1 MRRGSLALGILF
13 VLALAFAT
21 SPSLPSGRAQQS
33 SAPVRF
39 AFGGNAAEVPA
50 EFLENLIFLP
60 VRVNN
65 SQPSLF
71 ELDSTAVASSMDP
84 TRAGELGLSGLQNP
98 VLRLPGVEFSL
109 ATLPE
114 LALENFAAQIGRPYQ
129 GTLGDDFLGS
139 VVVEIDY
146 GRQTIRLYDARAY
159 KYFGGGTSLPL
170 TFAGGL
176 PLVRAKIQFP
186 GQKAREGEFIVN
198 TALHAAIHIS
208 EGFAETHHV
217 FSAHMKTAQASDTQI
232 NNGENIALGRVKE
245 MQIGPYRV
253 ESAIVAI
260 SPKGLIGESEKN
272 VAGTIGA
279 GILRRFIVIFD
290 FPHQQMILTPNFLF
304 AEYEEE
310 DMSGLSIIAKGPGLK
325 TFEVLAVQP
334 ATPAAE
340 AGIQTGDIIAGIDE
354 EAAADLTLASIRS
367 LFRQVG
373 HRYKLAIERNGQT
386 LQVSMQMR
394 RLL

>member
-1 MRRGSLALGILF
+1 MRWGSLALGILF
-13 VLALAFAT
+13 ALPLAFVAQ
-21 SPSLPSGRAQQS
+21 SVPHAQQTS
-33 SAPVRF
+33 VPVQF

-60 VRVNN
+60 VRVND

-71 ELDSTAVASSMDP
+71 ELDSTAAASSMDP
-84 TRAGELGLSGLQNP
+84 TRAAELGLTSLQNP
-98 VLRLPGVEFSL
+98 VLHLPGLEFSL
-109 ATLPE
+109 VTLPE
-114 LALENFAAQIGRPYQ
+114 LARQNFAAQIGRPYQ
-129 GTLGDDFLGS
+129 GTLGNDFLGS

-146 GRQTIRLYDARAY
+146 GRQTVRLYDARAY
-159 KYFGGGTSLPL
+159 KYSGVGTSLPL

-176 PLVRAKIQFP
+176 PLVRAKMELP

-208 EGFAETHHV
+208 EGFAETHRV
-217 FSAHMKTAQASDTQI
+217 FSAHMKTAQASDPQI
-232 NNGENIALGRVKE
+232 SNGENIALGRVKE

-260 SPKGLIGESEKN
+260 SPKSLIGEPEKN

-279 GILRRFIVIFD
+279 GILRRFTVIFD
-290 FPHQQMILTPNFLF
+290 FPHEQMILAPNFQF

-310 DMSGLSIIAKGPGLK
+310 DMSGLTLIAKGPGLK
-325 TFEVLAVQP
+325 AFEVLAVQP

-340 AGIQTGDIIAGIDE
+340 AEIQKGDIIAGIDE

-373 HRYKLAIERNGQT
+373 HRYKLVIERNGQT